1 MKGAGGQV
9 VRRCVVE
16 GVVVM
21 FGWRDWASWRFGG
34 RETAQDSPIA
44 VDINKD
50 KQAILA

>member
-9 VRRCVVE
+9 VKGCVVE
-16 GVVVM
+16 GMVVM
-21 FGWRDWASWRFGG
+21 FRWRFGG
-34 RETAQDSPIA
+34 RDRAQDSPIA